1 MHQYDLII
9 VGGGAA
15 GFFTA
20 INAAEQNPAL
30 KILILERGKDVLE
43 KVRISGGGRCNVTH
57 ACFIPKELSKFYPR
71 GERELLGPFH
81 TFCSGDTV
89 EWFEKRGVELKIEDD
104 NRMFPTSDSSETI
117 IECFARLVKK
127 YKIEV
132 KTSTRVDNIFPP
144 TEKYPNWKITTQNTD
159 YQSIKLMI
167 AAGSNPSMWQIL
179 TKLGHTI
186 VSPVPS
192 LFTFNIKDERI
203 KDLLGISVEK
213 VMAEIPQLRQKAE
226 GPMLI
231 THWGLSG
238 PAILRL
244 SAWSAREL
252 HALKYSFTLKINWL
266 YLEKFD
272 NVKEELDILKI
283 RLSKKDVQTY
293 CPFGLPLRLWKRLC
307 EAAKIKENQKWADI
321 NKTHIKD
328 LVQQLIS
335 CEFQV
340 NGKSTF
346 KEEFVTA
353 GGVDLKEIDFKRF
366 ESKIHPNLYIVG
378 ECLDIDAITGGFNFQ
393 AAWTGGFLAAK
404 AIAESPI

>member
-186 VSPVPS
+186 VSPVSS